1 MNSPRKYI
9 DLHVHTNYSDGT
21 FSPKEVCRYAME
33 IELTAIAIT
42 DHDCVDGILPAMK
55 VAKDRGL
62 EIIPGVE
69 LSAEIGDFEVHI
81 IGLLIDWQ
89 DPWFNE
95 QLKKIRNARKERM
108 QKMVEKLNELGLG
121 IKLEEVMALSRDN
134 GAVGRLHLARA
145 LYEGGYTHS
154 IRQAFARFIGR
165 NGPCYEKRMIIS
177 PKEAIN
183 MIRRV
188 KGIPIFAHP
197 GNMQHD
203 EVIPELINYGLMGIE
218 VFHIDHNSTAANHY
232 KQLAHKYGLLLSGG
246 SDCHGAGKG
255 YPLMGRVEV
264 PYSFLET
271 MKAAKKKEYS
281 ES

>member
-1 MNSPRKYI
+1 MNLPRKYI

-33 IELTAIAIT
+33 IELDAIAIT
-42 DHDCVDGILPAMK
+42 DHDCVNGIQPAMDE
-55 VAKDRGL
+55 VKDRGL

-69 LSAEIGDFEVHI
+69 LSAEIGDFEIHI
-81 IGLLIDWQ
+81 LGLLIDWQ

-95 QLKKIRNARKERM
+95 QLKKIRDARKERM
-108 QKMVEKLNELGLG
+108 KKMVEKLNDLGIG
-121 IKLEEVMALSRDN
+121 IKLEEVMALSRDE

-145 LYEGGYTHS
+145 LYEGGYTYS

-165 NGPCYEKRMIIS
+165 TGPCYVKRMIIS
-177 PKEAIN
+177 PKEAID

-218 VFHIDHNSTAANHY
+218 VLHIDHNSSTSSHY
-232 KQLAHKYGLLLSGG
+232 KQLAQKHALLQSGG

-264 PYSFLET
+264 PYSYLET
-271 MKAAKKKEYS
+271 IKEAKKREYA
-281 ES
+281 E

>member
-21 FSPKEVCRYAME
+21 FTPQEVARYALE
-33 IELTAIAIT
+33 IELSAIAIT
-42 DHDCVDGILPAMK
+42 DHDCVDGILPAMEE
-55 VAKDRGL
+55 VKDRGL

-69 LSAEIGDFEVHI
+69 LAAEIEDFEVHI
-81 IGLLIDWQ
+81 IGLLINWQ
-89 DPWFNE
+89 DPWLKE
-95 QLKKIRNARKERM
+95 QLEKIRNARKERM
-108 QKMVEKLNELGLG
+108 QKMIKKLNDLGID
-121 IKLEEVMALSRDN
+121 IKLEQVMALSRDQ

-145 LYEGGYTHS
+145 LLEGGYTHS

-165 NGPCYEKRMIIS
+165 DGPCYEKRMIIS
-177 PKEAIN
+177 PKEAMDI
-183 MIRRV
+183 IRRV

-203 EVIPELINYGLMGIE
+203 EVIPELVNYGLMGIE
-218 VFHIDHNSTAANHY
+218 VLHIDHNSSAANHY
-232 KQLAHKYGLLLSGG
+232 KQLAENHGLLLSGG

-264 PYSFLET
+264 PYSYLET
-271 MKAAKKKEYS
+271 IKEAKKREYG
-281 ES
+281 EQ

>member
-21 FSPKEVCRYAME
+21 FSPQEVTRYASE
-33 IELTAIAIT
+33 IELAAIAIT
-42 DHDCVDGILPAMK
+42 DHDSVDGIIPAMEE
-55 VAKDRGL
+55 AKNRDL

-69 LSAEIGDFEVHI
+69 LSAEIEDFEIHI

-89 DPWFNE
+89 EPWFNE
-95 QLKKIRNARKERM
+95 QLKKIRNARIERM
-108 QKMVEKLNELGLG
+108 QKMVEKLNELGIG
-121 IKLEEVMALSRDN
+121 IKLEEVLALSCEQ

-145 LYEGGYTHS
+145 LYEGGYTYS

-165 NGPCYEKRMIIS
+165 NGPCYEKRMVIA
-177 PKEAIN
+177 PKEAID
-183 MIRRV
+183 MIRKV

-203 EVIPELINYGLMGIE
+203 EVIPELKNYGLMGIE
-218 VFHIDHNSTAANHY
+218 VLHIDQNSSASNHY
-232 KQLAHKYGLLLSGG
+232 KQLAQKHGLLLSGG

-255 YPLMGRVEV
+255 YPLMGKVEV

-271 MKAAKKKEYS
+271 IREAKKREYG
-281 ES
+281 E